1 MKTHT
6 LMATVAILT
15 LLIGAGASAEITEM
29 RKPVICMNTV
39 VLLSTLA
46 EQGQELPVWL
56 GQGDGEDKS
65 RTTLLINAKT
75 GTWSIVQFD
84 GMQACVLGS
93 GVASQQI
100 FTGPKI

>member
-1 MKTHT
+1 MKTHV
-6 LMATVAILT
+6 LMATAAILT

-29 RKPVICMNTV
+29 RKPVICMNTA
-39 VLLSTLA
+39 VLLSTLS

-56 GQGDGEDKS
+56 GQGDGEDRS

-75 GTWSIVQFD
+75 GAWTIVQFD
-84 GMQACVLGS
+84 GSMACVLGS

>member
-1 MKTHT
+1 MKTHV
-6 LMATVAILT
+6 LMVTVAMLT
-15 LLIGAGASAEITEM
+15 LLIGAEASAAITEM

-39 VLLSTLA
+39 VLLSTLS

-56 GQGDGEDKS
+56 GQGDGEDRS

-75 GTWSIVQFD
+75 GAWTIVQFD
-84 GMQACVLGS
+84 GTMACVLGS

-100 FTGPKI
+100 FTGPRI

>member
-1 MKTHT
+1 MKTHV

-15 LLIGAGASAEITEM
+15 LLTVTAGAEITEM
-29 RKPVICMNTV
+29 RKPVICMNTA
-39 VLLSTLA
+39 VLLSTLS

-56 GQGDGEDKS
+56 GQGDGEDRS

-75 GTWSIVQFD
+75 GAWTIVQFD
-84 GMQACVLGS
+84 SMQACVLGS

>member
-1 MKTHT
+1 MKTHM
-6 LMATVAILT
+6 LVATVAMLT

-56 GQGDGEDKS
+56 GQGDGEDQSK
-65 RTTLLINAKT
+65 TTLLINAKT
-75 GTWSIVQFD
+75 GAWTIVQFD
-84 GMQACVLGS
+84 GSMAGVLGS

-100 FTGPKI
+100 FTGPRI